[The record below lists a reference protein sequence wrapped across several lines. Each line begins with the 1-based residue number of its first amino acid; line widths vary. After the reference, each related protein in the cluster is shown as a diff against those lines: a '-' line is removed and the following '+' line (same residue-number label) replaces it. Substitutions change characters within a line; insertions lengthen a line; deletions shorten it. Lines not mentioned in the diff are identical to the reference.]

1 MSFIV
6 DACKPNKA
14 CDPSDKNKICPKGVT
29 NTTTGGTTDNSYQCS
44 AFSFGA
50 PLTWWSLRPG
60 GTVNGAA
67 TYDKDCNGAQNT
79 MSCSGS
85 AIGSVCPKGNNS
97 QALDSSYVCQPFGLT
112 SGAASITGGNWTKFT
127 PVGQTTPTTNNTTTP
142 TTNNTTTA
150 PAPAFAFANLAIP
163 TTMPNS
169 EKVRLKN
176 LQCPPPF
183 KPSQANATIRALNSS
198 IQAQQTQIEI
208 LEKVI
213 SDLEKRYKIIFTCDN
228 APTFF
233 LSNND
238 SITNT
243 IVDLSGTIT
252 NPNISIQMIPG
263 SKGNIGNPGFGGPQ
277 GPSGKASIS
286 GPQGQPGYY
295 GMRGDISK

>member
-1 MSFIV
+1 
-6 DACKPNKA
+6 
-14 CDPSDKNKICPKGVT
+14 
-29 NTTTGGTTDNSYQCS
+29 
-44 AFSFGA
+44 
-50 PLTWWSLRPG
+50 
-60 GTVNGAA
+60 
-67 TYDKDCNGAQNT
+67 
-79 MSCSGS
+79 MSCSGV
-85 AIGSVCPKGNNS
+85 GSVCPKGNNS
-97 QALDSSYVCQPFGLT
+97 QALDSSYVCPPFGLT

-127 PVGQTTPTTNNTTTP
+127 PVGQTTPTTTTT
-142 TTNNTTTA
+142 TTSSTATASDTAA
-150 PAPAFAFANLAIP
+150 PAPAFAFPGVLDIP

-169 EKVRLKN
+169 ELTRLKN

-277 GPSGKASIS
+277 GPSGKASIP
-286 GPQGQPGYY
+286 GAQGQPGYY